1 MDPARR
7 SQIEHL
13 YHAALDRTVEERQQF
28 IVAACAGDAELRR
41 ELESLLAQ
49 DLAANDLP
57 GLPASEGASN
67 LLDDAGARGLQTG
80 TQIGPYRIESRM
92 GGGGMGEVYKARDTR
107 LGRFVAIKMLCPGAE
122 DLARR
127 QRFLREAR
135 AASALNHPNIVT
147 IHDVI
152 TQGGADYLVM
162 EHVSG
167 KTLDRVIPRRG
178 LGPGELL
185 HYAVQISDAL
195 AAAHA
200 VGIVHRDIKPSNLMI
215 TNEGGVKVLDFGLAK
230 LLEQDP
236 ESADSTRSASL
247 TEEGLVL
254 GSVPY
259 MSPEQAEGK
268 PVDARTDVFSFGAVL
283 YEMCT
288 GQRAFQGDSRASI
301 LAAVMA
307 KEPLPI
313 EQFAPDTP
321 RELERT
327 ILRCLRKDRNRRFQT
342 MLDLKLT
349 LEELKSESDSGRLS
363 RSPELVPQVRT
374 RRKIQATVTAGAVAL
389 AFAGGWTWWRF
400 NREPPYRPLPF
411 AQLTYDG
418 GLSTDPAISLDG
430 QLIAWSSDR
439 AGEGNLDI
447 WVQYRGGT
455 PVRVTHNPA
464 DEYEPSFS
472 PDGTQ
477 IVYRSAQDG
486 GGIYVVSSLG
496 GAEPRLVA
504 PGGNRPR
511 FSPDGSE
518 ILIADPGGAQLARI
532 VNIAIPG
539 SAPRQL
545 APEFATVQTP
555 VWSPDGQYLL
565 MIGRKSVDKLI
576 PSAWIV
582 PRNGGAAEPV
592 RFELQSAWLETT
604 AMAIDAWLPGDRVLG
619 ELEIRGNTHLW
630 LARIRRNPWRLSGIE
645 QITFGTGSVKN
656 ASVSRDGTIVA
667 SSEEMDTDLWGIPI
681 DANQGKVL
689 GEPRRLT
696 QDAAREQYPSISIDG
711 SRLVY
716 SSEQMGASHIWLM
729 DLPSGVRRMLTSSP
743 EFDFRPV
750 ISSDGR
756 QIAYISANKALF
768 MISPEKAVSNWVIAT
783 SGGPAQK
790 LKTGSLIIW
799 DWSNDARALTGW
811 AYRLPRR
818 VGVDIIDV
826 ATGEAK
832 PLLTRPHDLYQ
843 AHISHDGHWVMVQ
856 ESGSGV
862 LMAPIRDA
870 QPPAA
875 DLWQRVGLNGAD
887 LIRWSP
893 GDNMIYF
900 VSRRDSFRC
909 IWAQRLDPH
918 TKRRVGEPFAIAHFH
933 QARRSLRIADSGKIG
948 LAVARNQIVIAEA
961 ERTGNI
967 WTANL
972 GR

>member
-1 MDPARR
+1 MDPARWA
-7 SQIEHL
+7 QIKRL
-13 YHAALDRTVEERQQF
+13 FQAALERTVEERQQF
-28 IVAACAGDAELRR
+28 IVAACAGDPELRR
-41 ELESLLAQ
+41 ELESALAQ
-49 DLAANDLP
+49 DLAANGRLDGP
-57 GLPASEGASN
+57 TSEGAST
-67 LLDDAGARGLQTG
+67 LPDEAGDLQPG
-80 TQIGPYRIESRM
+80 AQIGPYRIEARI
-92 GGGGMGEVYKARDTR
+92 GRGGMGDVYKARDTR
-107 LGRFVAIKMLCPGAE
+107 LGRLVAIKMVCPGVE

-152 TQGGADYLVM
+152 TEGGTDYLVM
-162 EHVSG
+162 EHVPG

-178 LGPGELL
+178 VRAGELL

-200 VGIVHRDIKPSNLMI
+200 AGIVHRDIKPSNLMI
-215 TNEGGVKVLDFGLAK
+215 TNEGGLRVLDFGLAK
-230 LLEQDP
+230 LLEQDADT
-236 ESADSTRSASL
+236 ADSTRSVSL
-247 TEEGLVL
+247 RTEEGIVL
-254 GSVPY
+254 GSIPY

-268 PVDARTDVFSFGAVL
+268 AVDARTDIFSLGAVL

-301 LAAVMA
+301 LAAVIA

-313 EQFAPDTP
+313 RQFAPNTP

-327 ILRCLRKDRNRRFQT
+327 ILRCLRKDRNRRFQS
-342 MLDLKLT
+342 MRDLELT
-349 LEELKSESDSGRLS
+349 LEELKGESDSGTLTP
-363 RSPELVPQVRT
+363 SPQLVPPVKSRW
-374 RRKIQATVTAGAVAL
+374 RIQATIAAGAVAL
-389 AFAGGWTWWRF
+389 AFAGGWTWWNF
-400 NREPPYRPLPF
+400 KGEPPYRPLPF
-411 AQLTYDG
+411 AQLTYDS
-418 GLSTDPAISLDG
+418 GLTTEPAISLDG

-439 AGEGNLDI
+439 AGEGSLDI
-447 WVQYRGGT
+447 WVQYRGGA

-477 IVYRSAQDG
+477 IVYRSDQDG

-496 GAEPRLVA
+496 GAEARLVA
-504 PGGNRPR
+504 RGGSRPR

-518 ILIADPGGAQLARI
+518 ILIDDVGAQSARI
-532 VNIAIPG
+532 VNIAAPAA
-539 SAPRQL
+539 APRRL
-545 APEFATVQTP
+545 APELATVQTP

-565 MIGRKSVDKLI
+565 MVGRKSVDNLI
-576 PSAWIV
+576 PSAFIV

-592 RFELQSAWLETT
+592 RFEYQSAWLETT
-604 AMAIDAWLPGDRVLG
+604 AMAIDGWLPGDRVLG
-619 ELEIRGNTHLW
+619 ELEIRGSTHLW
-630 LARIRRNPWRLSGIE
+630 LARLRRNPWRLSGLE

-667 SSEEMDTDLWGIPI
+667 SSEEMDVDLWSIPI
-681 DANQGKVL
+681 DANQGRAL

-696 QDAAREQYPSISIDG
+696 QDAAREQYPSISVDG

-716 SSEQMGASHIWLM
+716 SSEQMGASHIWLI
-729 DLPSGVRRMLTSSP
+729 DLPSGAKRMLTSSS

-756 QIAYISANKALF
+756 QIAYISANKDLF
-768 MISPEKAVSNWVIAT
+768 MVSPEMAVSNWVMAT

-790 LKTGSLIIW
+790 LKTGSVMIW
-799 DWSNDARALTGW
+799 DWSNDARALTAW
-811 AYRLPRR
+811 AYRLPRS
-818 VGVDIIDV
+818 VGVDIIDIV
-826 ATGEAK
+826 TGEAK
-832 PLLTRPHDLYQ
+832 PLLTRPRNLFQ

-856 ESGSGV
+856 ESGGGV
-862 LMAPIRDA
+862 LMAPILDA

-875 DLWQRVGLNGAD
+875 DLWQPIGLKGAD

-893 GDNMIYF
+893 DDNLIYF
-900 VSRRDSFRC
+900 ISGRDSFRC
-909 IWAQRLDPH
+909 VWAQRLDPH
-918 TKRRVGEPFAIAHFH
+918 TKRLVGEPFAIAHFH
-933 QARRSLRIADSGKIG
+933 QARRSLRIDNSGKIG
-948 LAVARNQIVIAEA
+948 LAVARNQIVLAEA

-967 WTANL
+967 WSANL
-972 GR
+972 GP